1 MTKSRARGTA
11 AESGVTRYFTENGF
25 PHAERR
31 RLRGAR
37 DWGDLVVDP
46 RLVVEVKGGD
56 AAKQASL
63 NDVGA
68 WMVETETERQNAD
81 ADYGLLV
88 VQRRGVSPARAGAW
102 RAFLPS
108 WAWAGMLGAP
118 EGRCAA
124 RGAHVEVTLAHAVE
138 QLRAAGLGEAR
149 SVDAVEWPELLSDD
163 LADDDA
169 QPAAVEPMREG
180 AA

>member
-1 MTKSRARGTA
+1 VTKSRARGTA
-11 AESGVTRYFTENGF
+11 AETGVTRFLNANGF

-46 RLVVEVKGGD
+46 RIIVEVKGGD
-56 AAKQASL
+56 AAKAASL
-63 NDVGA
+63 ADIGA
-68 WMVETETERQNAD
+68 WMIETEIERQNAD

-88 VQRRGVSPARAGAW
+88 VQRRGVAPTRAGAW

-108 WAWAGMLGAP
+108 WAWASLLGAP
-118 EGRCAA
+118 VVRCAA
-124 RGAHVEVTLAHAVE
+124 GWAHVEVTLAHAVE
-138 QLRAAGLGEAR
+138 QIRWAGIGEPLTAADSTAE
-149 SVDAVEWPELLSDD
+149 ELLSDD
-163 LADDDA
+163 DDDA
-169 QPAAVEPMREG
+169 KEG